1 MSERRVRVRVT
12 GSVQGVFFREATR
25 REAER
30 RSVAGWVRNS
40 GDGTVEAIFEGET
53 AAVEEMVRFC
63 RTGPER
69 AAVEGCDVSEET
81 PEGLTGFE
89 VR

>member
-1 MSERRVRVRVT
+1 LIRRHVVVDGR
-12 GSVQGVFFREATR
+12 VQGVFFRDTTR

-69 AAVEGCDVSEET
+69 AVVEGWEVSEET